1 MDFNLTD
8 NQQSYVDTVRR
19 FVRSDITPHVMDW
32 EKEHFFPWA
41 TIQKAWDLGIL
52 NLSIP
57 ESVKG
62 FEVDIVSTALIIKEL
77 SYGDTGISTSA
88 MCNDLA
94 NAVIAQHGTEEQKG
108 AFLRPFVDGPMLA
121 SFCLTEPGA
130 GSDNSAM
137 TSFIKKN
144 ADGTYLLN
152 GAKCFITNASYAS
165 QFTVFCKVGKPTG
178 NFMACVVIPLTS
190 VANGDAGPSSLQG
203 KEVLLPEG
211 GKIIIGKPEDK
222 LGQRLSNTA
231 SVTFEDVVVEP
242 DHIIGDRR
250 LGFKYIVDVLDYAR
264 PMVAAIGVGLAKRA
278 FDVTLNYTKER
289 KQFGQ
294 RICDLP
300 VARESLVK
308 MWKRVEL
315 AEMALMKAAFKV
327 QEGSPDCGLYASL
340 AKNTAAE
347 AALFCAGEG
356 LHLHGGYG
364 FISEY
369 EISKLARDAHIIDIY
384 EGVREVQD
392 MIIGREIV

>member
-19 FVRSDITPHVMDW
+19 FVRSEITPHVMSWDR
-32 EKEHFFPWA
+32 EHSFPWGV
-41 TIQKAWDLGIL
+41 IRKAWDLGIL

-57 ESVKG
+57 ASVKG
-62 FEVDIVSTALIIKEL
+62 FEIDVVSTALIIKEL

-94 NAVIAQHGTEEQKG
+94 NAVIAQHGTDAQKEE
-108 AFLRPFVDGPMLA
+108 FLRPFVEGPLLA

-137 TSFIKKN
+137 TSFIRKSG
-144 ADGTYLLN
+144 DGYILN
-152 GAKCFITNASYAS
+152 GQKCFITNASYAS
-165 QFTVFCKVGKPTG
+165 QFSVFCKVGKPTG
-178 NFMACVVIPLTS
+178 NFMACVIVPVTS
-190 VANGDAGPSSLQG
+190 VASDDAGQTYSRS
-203 KEVLLPEG
+203 KEIASPEG
-211 GKIIIGKPEDK
+211 GRIIVGKPEDK

-231 SVTFEDVVVEP
+231 AVTFEDVVV
-242 DHIIGDRR
+242 DGSQVIGDRR

-278 FDVTLNYTKER
+278 LDVTMEYTKER

-315 AEMALMKAAFKV
+315 ADLALMKAAFKV
-327 QEGSPDCGLYASL
+327 QEKSPDRGLYASL
-340 AKNTAAE
+340 AKNVAAE
-347 AALFCAGEG
+347 AALFCANEG

-364 FISEY
+364 FMSEY

>member
-1 MDFNLTD
+1 
-8 NQQSYVDTVRR
+8 
-19 FVRSDITPHVMDW
+19 
-32 EKEHFFPWA
+32 
-41 TIQKAWDLGIL
+41 
-52 NLSIP
+52 
-57 ESVKG
+57 
-62 FEVDIVSTALIIKEL
+62 
-77 SYGDTGISTSA
+77 

-94 NAVIAQHGTEEQKG
+94 NAVIAQHGTEEQKE
-108 AFLRPFVDGPMLA
+108 AFLKPFVEGPLLA

-137 TSFIKKN
+137 ASFIRKG
-144 ADGTYLLN
+144 DGGTYLLN
-152 GAKCFITNASYAS
+152 GSKCFITNASYAS
-165 QFTVFCKVGKPTG
+165 QFTVFCKVGKPAG
-178 NFMACVVIPLTS
+178 NFMACVIIPLTS
-190 VANGDAGPSSLQG
+190 IANGDAGAVDLQG
-203 KEVLLPEG
+203 KEILLPEG
-211 GKIIIGKPEDK
+211 GKVVVGKPEDK

-231 SVTFEDVVVEP
+231 GVTFEDVVVEP
-242 DHIIGDRR
+242 DQIIGDRR

-278 FDVTLNYTKER
+278 LDVTLEYTKER

-308 MWKRVEL
+308 MWKRLEL
-315 AEMALMKAAFKV
+315 ADLALMKAAFKV
-327 QEGSPDCGLYASL
+327 QEGSPDRGLYASL

-347 AALFCAGEG
+347 AALFCANEG

-364 FISEY
+364 FMSEY

-392 MIIGREIV
+392 MIIGREMV

>member
-8 NQQSYVDTVRR
+8 SQRSYVETVGR
-19 FVRSDITPHVMDW
+19 FVRNEIAPHVMEW
-32 EKEHFFPWA
+32 EREHRFPW
-41 TIQKAWDLGIL
+41 TVIRKAWDLGIL

-57 ESVKG
+57 ASVKG
-62 FEVDIVSTALIIKEL
+62 FEVDVISTALIIREL

-94 NAVIAQHGTEEQKG
+94 NTVIAQHGTDEQKE
-108 AFLRPFVDGPMLA
+108 AFLKPFAEGPLLA

-130 GSDNSAM
+130 GSDNAAM
-137 TSFIKKN
+137 TSFIRKKD
-144 ADGTYLLN
+144 DGTYLLN
-152 GAKCFITNASYAS
+152 GSKCFITNASYAS

-178 NFMACVVIPLTS
+178 NFMACVIVPLPPG
-190 VANGDAGPSSLQG
+190 AGGDAGPEGAQG
-203 KEVLLPEG
+203 KEIRLPRG

-222 LGQRLSNTA
+222 LGQCLSNTA
-231 SVTFEDVVVEP
+231 GVTFEDAAVGP
-242 DHIIGDRR
+242 GQIIGDRR
-250 LGFKYIVDVLDYAR
+250 LGFKYIVDVLDFAR

-278 FDVTLNYTKER
+278 LDVTLAYTKER

-308 MWKRVEL
+308 MWKRLEL
-315 AEMALMKAAFKV
+315 ADLALMKAAFKV
-327 QEGSPDCGLYASL
+327 QEGSPDRGLYASL

-347 AALFCAGEG
+347 AALFCANEG

-392 MIIGREIV
+392 MIMGREIV

>member
-1 MDFNLTD
+1 MDFTLTD
-8 NQQSYVDTVRR
+8 SQQMYLDTVNR
-19 FVRSDITPHVMDW
+19 FVKNEIIPHIMAR
-32 EKEHFFPWA
+32 EKNHDFPWDI
-41 TIQKAWDLGIL
+41 IQKAWELGIL

-62 FEVDIVSTALIIKEL
+62 YEVDVISTALIIREL

-94 NAVIAQHGTEEQKG
+94 NTVIAQHGTDTQKEL
-108 AFLRPFVDGPMLA
+108 FLKPFVDGPILA

-137 TSFIKKN
+137 TTYIKKA
-144 ADGTYLLN
+144 ADGKYLLN

-165 QFTVFCKVGKPTG
+165 QFTVFCKVGKPSS
-178 NFMACVVIPLTS
+178 NFIACVIVPAPRVLPWDPVSQINES
-190 VANGDAGPSSLQG
+190 KDISLPG
-203 KEVLLPEG
+203 G

-231 SVTFEDVVVEP
+231 TVTFEEVVIES
-242 DHIIGDRR
+242 DQIIGDRR
-250 LGFKYIVDVLDYAR
+250 MGFKYIIDVLDYAR

-278 FDVTLNYTKER
+278 LDITLAYTKQR
-289 KQFGQ
+289 TQFGQ

-300 VARESLVK
+300 VARETLVQ
-308 MWKRVEL
+308 MWKKVEL
-315 AEMALMKAAFKV
+315 AELSLLKAAFKV
-327 QEGSPDCGLYASL
+327 QEKAEDRGIYASL
-340 AKNTAAE
+340 AKNIAAE
-347 AALFCAGEG
+347 AALFCANEG

-364 FISEY
+364 FMTEY
-369 EISKLARDAHIIDIY
+369 EISKLVRDAHIIDIY
-384 EGVREVQD
+384 EGVREVQN